1 MCRLIVKEE
10 GKIICLN
17 WREERG
23 EEGKDWMDCCY
34 IFAVMKD
41 YNVMF
46 MKTTIL
52 FFALACALCVS
63 CNAKKGKGKV
73 IGGADGATSINVS
86 DEEKRADHDTV
97 TYELPECRL
106 VSTDS
111 LVSASDTAVAME
123 TARKVYW
130 ENVRV
135 VDLVVTNPTDVPL
148 SFGRSWRLQVW
159 DGEKW
164 GYPELRVGGIVWED
178 DLFSVDKAPL
188 RYCFRIPVGE
198 YYLLPEGK
206 YRLAKAFWLGERKMV
221 LSADFEIKRE
231 VSR

>member
-1 MCRLIVKEE
+1 M
-10 GKIICLN
+10 G
-17 WREERG
+17 
-23 EEGKDWMDCCY
+23 CCY

-41 YNVMF
+41 YNVIF

-221 LSADFEIKRE
+221 LSADFEVKRE

>member
-10 GKIICLN
+10 GKLICLN

-23 EEGKDWMDCCY
+23 EEGKDWMGCCY

-106 VSTDS
+106 VSS
-111 LVSASDTAVAME
+111 ESSAVC
-123 TARKVYW
+123 AR
-130 ENVRV
+130 
-135 VDLVVTNPTDVPL
+135 
-148 SFGRSWRLQVW
+148 
-159 DGEKW
+159 
-164 GYPELRVGGIVWED
+164 
-178 DLFSVDKAPL
+178 
-188 RYCFRIPVGE
+188 
-198 YYLLPEGK
+198 
-206 YRLAKAFWLGERKMV
+206 
-221 LSADFEIKRE
+221 
-231 VSR
+231 